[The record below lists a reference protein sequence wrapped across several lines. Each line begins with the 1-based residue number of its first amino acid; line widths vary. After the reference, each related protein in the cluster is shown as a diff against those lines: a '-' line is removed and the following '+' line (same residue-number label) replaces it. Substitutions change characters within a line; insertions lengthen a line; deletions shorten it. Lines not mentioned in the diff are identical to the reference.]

1 MIAVL
6 ILLFCLYSLCSG
18 VLSSSSD
25 THLTVVRYRKDQ
37 RPTTLPIQP
46 FTFHHQFASKPP
58 QPKPPLPLLTGQVS
72 GMQAQ
77 SSSGSNG
84 DTRAPIGED
93 SEDATEKMHRCQV
106 PAAAAAAAPPPGSVR
121 PSPLGSYSPVQL
133 HGGTGSST
141 CSTCTSSPQPS
152 HTLSCQLQ
160 TPETGK
166 HARCSSQLADT
177 PPPPSLG
184 VKRGMVPPMLPAVR
198 GHCFHHGTVTG
209 PSGADIDTL
218 SPLACLDSGTHMAGN
233 SGQGG
238 RTHNGRF
245 WKVSAIFFIKLL
257 IDSLHNLTCFKCF
270 LIVLFCLSFAVCF
283 SLNQNVYDWLSVILK
298 QSKSLKNKKNLPLW

>member
-1 MIAVL
+1 MGFWRQVWVHVIQYFQSHFETMIAALIVL
-6 ILLFCLYSLCSG
+6 ILLFCLYFLCPG

-46 FTFHHQFASKPP
+46 FTFHHQFATKPP
-58 QPKPPLPLLTGQVS
+58 QPKPPPPQLTGQVS
-72 GMQAQ
+72 GMQAR
-77 SSSGSNG
+77 SCSGSSF
-84 DTRAPIGED
+84 DTRAPTGED
-93 SEDATEKMHRCQV
+93 SEDATENMRRCQV
-106 PAAAAAAAPPPGSVR
+106 PAAAATAPPPGSVR

-133 HGGTGSST
+133 QGGTGSST

-152 HTLSCQLQ
+152 HTPSCQLQ
-160 TPETGK
+160 TPVTGK
-166 HARCSSQLADT
+166 HARCSAQLADT

-198 GHCFHHGTVTG
+198 GHCFRHGNLTSLSAVD
-209 PSGADIDTL
+209 SDTL
-218 SPLACLDSGTHMAGN
+218 SPLGCLESGTHMGGS

-245 WKVSAIFFIKLL
+245 LKSIWNFFFFFMKLL
-257 IDSLHNLTCFKCF
+257 MDMLHNIMCF
-270 LIVLFCLSFAVCF
+270 
-283 SLNQNVYDWLSVILK
+283 
-298 QSKSLKNKKNLPLW
+298 

>member
-1 MIAVL
+1 MLYIESFQSYFETMIAALIVL
-6 ILLFCLYSLCSG
+6 ILLFCLYSLCPG

-25 THLTVVRYRKDQ
+25 THLRVVRYRKDQ

-77 SSSGSNG
+77 SSSGSSC
-84 DTRAPIGED
+84 DTGPPNGED
-93 SEDATEKMHRCQV
+93 SEDATENMHRCLV
-106 PAAAAAAAPPPGSVR
+106 PAAAAAPPPGSVR
-121 PSPLGSYSPVQL
+121 PSPLGSYSPVQPQ
-133 HGGTGSST
+133 GGTSSPT

-160 TPETGK
+160 TPITGT
-166 HARCSSQLADT
+166 HARCSSQLAGT

-198 GHCFHHGTVTG
+198 GHCFHHGTLTG
-209 PSGADIDTL
+209 LSAVDSNTL
-218 SPLACLDSGTHMAGN
+218 SPLGCLDPGTPIGGT

-245 WKVSAIFFIKLL
+245 
-257 IDSLHNLTCFKCF
+257 
-270 LIVLFCLSFAVCF
+270 
-283 SLNQNVYDWLSVILK
+283 
-298 QSKSLKNKKNLPLW
+298 